1 VILEWLLDGMPG
13 GTIFVLLIAMIISFI
28 NAGIYRLLIGK
39 LIGWKEYKR
48 LQKELKKLQTEF
60 RQILRTKDQKAIEK
74 FEKKRKRMLQIQMK
88 VMKPQTY
95 MFGLSFIYIL
105 VWWFFLI
112 PIYGMEILAVV
123 PGITQLSVVWWYFLC
138 SALFGT
144 LSYRLFGIITEEEEE

>member
-1 VILEWLLDGMPG
+1 MILEWLLDGMPG
-13 GTIFVLLIAMIISFI
+13 GTIFVLLIAIVISFI

-48 LQKELKKLQTEF
+48 LQKELRKLQTEF

-144 LSYRLFGIITEEEEE
+144 LSYRLFGIITEEGEE

>member
-1 VILEWLLDGMPG
+1 MILEWLLDGMPG

>member
-1 VILEWLLDGMPG
+1 MILEWLLDGMPG

-112 PIYGMEILAVV
+112 PIYGMEILAVI

>member
-1 VILEWLLDGMPG
+1 MILEWLLNGMPG
-13 GTIFVLLIAMIISFI
+13 GTIFVLLIAMVISFI

-60 RQILRTKDQKAIEK
+60 QQVLRTKDQKAIEK

-105 VWWFFLI
+105 VWWLFLI
-112 PIYGMEILAVV
+112 PVYGMEILAVI

-144 LSYRLFGIITEEEEE
+144 LSYRLFGITTEEEEE

>member
-1 VILEWLLDGMPG
+1 MILEWLLDGMPG

-112 PIYGMEILAVV
+112 PIYGMEILAVI

-144 LSYRLFGIITEEEEE
+144 LSYRLFGITTEEEEE

>member
-1 VILEWLLDGMPG
+1 VILEWLLNGMPG
-13 GTIFVLLIAMIISFI
+13 GTIFVLLIAMVISFI

-60 RQILRTKDQKAIEK
+60 QQVLRTKDQKAIEK
-74 FEKKRKRMLQIQMK
+74 FEKKRKRMLQIQTK

-112 PIYGMEILAVV
+112 PVYGMEILAVI

-144 LSYRLFGIITEEEEE
+144 LSYRLFGITTEEEEE

>member
-1 VILEWLLDGMPG
+1 MILEWLLNGMPG
-13 GTIFVLLIAMIISFI
+13 GTIFVLLIAMVISFI

-60 RQILRTKDQKAIEK
+60 QQILRTKDQKAIEK

-105 VWWFFLI
+105 VWWLFLI
-112 PIYGMEILAVV
+112 PVYGMEILAVI

-144 LSYRLFGIITEEEEE
+144 LSYRLFGITTEEEEE